1 MPAIKGAILSKAVVF
16 DTQPGI
22 KDLWFLPLGGC
33 GEIGMNLNLY
43 GHAGQWLM
51 VDCGVTFYNPLQ
63 PAAKAQVAPQLTA
76 EVQAA
81 DPSFISQ
88 QRERLCAIIIT
99 HAHEDHIGAL
109 VHLWPRLQA
118 PVYCTPFTAEILR
131 RKIARSGLSGD
142 MPIIEIAPGGT
153 CHCGPFVI
161 NWLNITH
168 SIPEPQA
175 LLISTE
181 AGKVFHTAD
190 WKMDAAPILGRAF
203 KPQVFKRLAKQGVT
217 AMVCDSTNALKSG
230 FSLSETACYQALLE
244 VIKPTKQRVVV
255 SGFSSNIGRLISL
268 GRVAQQTGRY
278 LALFGRAMEN
288 MLGAA
293 RQCGFWP
300 EDIPLIASN
309 HIGFLPPEEV
319 LVVAT
324 GSQGEPRAALT
335 KLAEDRHPHLL
346 LEENDLVIFSAIMIP
361 GNEMLISRLIDK
373 FKAKKVQV
381 LQPADTLLPI
391 HVSGHPNQGELDL
404 LYRYVKP
411 AIAVPVHGE
420 APHMRANAEVARQ
433 AGVPQQLLGQNGDL
447 FILAPQARCWQ
458 NFVKAGRIAIEN

>member
-1 MPAIKGAILSKAVVF
+1 MTTALPEHLI
-16 DTQPGI
+16 PGPN
-22 KDLWFLPLGGC
+22 DLWFLPLGGC

-63 PAAKAQVAPQLTA
+63 PTASPITA

-81 DPSFISQ
+81 DPVFISQ
-88 QRERLCAIIIT
+88 RREQLCGIIIT
-99 HAHEDHIGAL
+99 HGHEDHIGAL
-109 VHLWPRLQA
+109 PFLWPRFNC

-131 RKIARSGLSGD
+131 RKLARSGTSQT

-153 CHCGPFVI
+153 RNIGPFLI

-175 LLISTE
+175 LLISTA

-190 WKMDAAPILGRAF
+190 WKMDAAPITGRAF
-203 KPQVFKRLAKQGVT
+203 KAPVFKRLAAQGIT

-230 FSLSETACYQALLE
+230 FSLSETACYQALYE
-244 VIKPTKQRVVV
+244 VISQEKQRVVV

-268 GRVAQQTGRY
+268 GRIAQRTGRY

-288 MLGAA
+288 MVGAA
-293 RQCGFWP
+293 RACGYWP
-300 EDIPLIASN
+300 DDIPLIEPA
-309 HIGFLPPEEV
+309 HVGYLPAEEV
-319 LVVAT
+319 LVAAT

-335 KLAEDRHPHLL
+335 RLAEQRHPHLL
-346 LEENDLVIFSAIMIP
+346 LQDNDLVLFSANLIP
-361 GNEMLISRLIDK
+361 GNEMLVSRLLDK
-373 FKAKKVQV
+373 LKLLKVRT
-381 LQPADTLLPI
+381 LQPADSLLPI

-411 AIAVPVHGE
+411 AIAIPVHGE
-420 APHMRANAEVARQ
+420 AAHMQANAAVARA
-433 AGVPQQLLGQNGDL
+433 AGVPQQLTGQNGDI
-447 FILAPQARCWQ
+447 FVLAPKARIWPQA
-458 NFVKAGRIAIEN
+458 VTTGRIAAEH

>member
-1 MPAIKGAILSKAVVF
+1 MNQAAVF
-16 DTQPGI
+16 AMQPGL

-63 PAAKAQVAPQLTA
+63 PARASTSVNQLTA

-88 QRERLCAIIIT
+88 QRERLCAIVIT

-109 VHLWPRLQA
+109 VHLWPRFQA
-118 PVYCTPFTAEILR
+118 PVYCTPFAAEVLR
-131 RKIARSGLSGD
+131 RKIARSGLSID
-142 MPIIEIAPGGT
+142 MPIIEIPAGGT
-153 CHCGPFVI
+153 CQCGPFLI

-175 LLISTE
+175 LLITTE
-181 AGKVFHTAD
+181 AGTVFHTAD

-203 KPQVFKRLAKQGVT
+203 KPQVFKRLAKLGIT

-244 VIKPTKQRVVV
+244 VIKPAKQRVVV

-268 GRVAQQTGRY
+268 GRVAQQSGRY

-288 MLGAA
+288 MVGAA
-293 RQCGFWP
+293 RQCGLWP
-300 EDIPLIASN
+300 EDIPLIEAS
-309 HIGFLPPEEV
+309 HIGFLPAAEV

-335 KLAEDRHPHLL
+335 KLAEDRHPQLL
-346 LEENDLVIFSAIMIP
+346 LEEDDLVIFSAIMIP

-381 LQPADTLLPI
+381 LQPTDTLLPI

-420 APHMRANAEVARQ
+420 EPHMRANAEVARQ
-433 AGVPQQLLGQNGDL
+433 AGVPQQLVGQNGDL
-447 FILAPQARCWQ
+447 FVLAPQARCWH
-458 NFVKAGRIAIEN
+458 NFVKVGRIAIEN